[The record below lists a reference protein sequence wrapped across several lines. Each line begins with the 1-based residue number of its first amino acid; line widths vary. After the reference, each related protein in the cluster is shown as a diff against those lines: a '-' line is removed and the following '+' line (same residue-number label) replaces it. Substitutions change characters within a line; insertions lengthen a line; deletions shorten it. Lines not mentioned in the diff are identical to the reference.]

1 MLSSSDQDLPQG
13 MGGPALGAPTGSED
27 GKVHEVMELIA
38 RVQQR
43 LSSEDGATAIE
54 YALMVALIAMVIIA
68 SVMFLGQTTDQTFLN
83 VGSAVSAS

>member
-1 MLSSSDQDLPQG
+1 MLSSSDEDVPQG
-13 MGGPALGAPTGSED
+13 MGARRSGPTGSED

-43 LSSEDGATAIE
+43 LRSEDGATAIE

-68 SVMFLGQTTDQTFLN
+68 AVVFLGQATDQTFLN

>member
-1 MLSSSDQDLPQG
+1 MARRSG
-13 MGGPALGAPTGSED
+13 PTGSED

-38 RVQQR
+38 RVVQR

>member
-1 MLSSSDQDLPQG
+1 MARRSG
-13 MGGPALGAPTGSED
+13 PTGSED

-38 RVQQR
+38 RVVQR

-83 VGSAVSAS
+83 VGSTVSAS

>member
-1 MLSSSDQDLPQG
+1 MTR
-13 MGGPALGAPTGSED
+13 ALGPTGSED

-38 RVQQR
+38 RVVQR

>member
-1 MLSSSDQDLPQG
+1 
-13 MGGPALGAPTGSED
+13 MGGPALGPTGSED
-27 GKVHEVMELIA
+27 GKVHEVMELFA
-38 RVQQR
+38 RVVQR

>member
-1 MLSSSDQDLPQG
+1 MLPWSDEDLPQG
-13 MGGPALGAPTGSED
+13 MGDPALGPTGSED

-38 RVQQR
+38 RVVQR